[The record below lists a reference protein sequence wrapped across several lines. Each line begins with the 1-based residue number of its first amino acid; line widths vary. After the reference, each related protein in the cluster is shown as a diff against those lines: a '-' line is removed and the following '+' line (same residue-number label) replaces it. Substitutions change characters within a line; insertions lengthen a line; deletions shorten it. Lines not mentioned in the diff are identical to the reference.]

1 MRRLGCAKG
10 KKDAINASWIVVTLS
25 FQEQIRGVIEDP
37 WKKHQKDVKRP
48 NLDATEESQSTE
60 QLQDEDNM
68 ADEEKEPTLSQIRD
82 MLRDLQKSV
91 AAILKENNNLKEEL
105 S

>member
-1 MRRLGCAKG
+1 
-10 KKDAINASWIVVTLS
+10 
-25 FQEQIRGVIEDP
+25 
-37 WKKHQKDVKRP
+37 
-48 NLDATEESQSTE
+48 
-60 QLQDEDNM
+60 M

-105 S
+105 SQIKSSFQSQGREISKLKETLTKVTQTKMYLL